1 MKSKFYTVFIASD
14 KDEYGKSF
22 RLPSVFFK
30 ALAFFG
36 IVIIGLSAVGIMRII
51 GKDELTKELGELRT
65 FKVQAKQIIEDVHSI
80 SDSTGKY
87 EEFLSTMF
95 AKQDSSLPSSPPV
108 DGYVT
113 QGLHVRNDGSS
124 HDGIDVAAPYGA
136 EIKSPAAGMVIF
148 SGKSHDTGNTIIISH
163 DFGFYTLYGHNDTN
177 LVSERDIVRKGQVI
191 GKVGDTGNSEGPH
204 LHFEIWKNNRVLDPR
219 DLIKEYKKKDV
230 SV

>member
-22 RLPSVFFK
+22 RLSSVFFK

-36 IVIIGLSAVGIMRII
+36 VVVIGFSIIGIIRII
-51 GKDELTKELGELRT
+51 GEDELTRELSELRD
-65 FKVQAKQIIEDVHSI
+65 FRIQAKQIIEDMHVI

-87 EEFLSTMF
+87 EEFLSIMF
-95 AKQDSSLPSSPPV
+95 AKQDSLLPSTPPV

-113 QGLHVRNDGSS
+113 QGLHVGSDGNS
-124 HDGIDVAAPYGA
+124 HHGIDVAAPYGA

-148 SGKSHDTGNTIIISH
+148 SGKSYDTGNTIIISH
-163 DFGFYTLYGHNDTN
+163 NFGFYTLYGHNDTN
-177 LVSERDIVRKGQVI
+177 LVSERDIVREGQVI
-191 GKVGDTGNSEGPH
+191 GKVGDTGNSQGPH
-204 LHFEIWKNNRVLDPR
+204 LHFEIWKNSRVLDPR

-230 SV
+230 SI